1 MQPSSLT
8 DWLVSCLTD
17 YHTVVLAY
25 WLTCWLTDWLI
36 DWFADW
42 LADWLTDSLPE
53 RLTDWPT
60 GWWLTDWLAAYWH
73 WLTDRLIDWLSYW
86 LMTDWLAE
94 WLTDI
99 VSDWLIDWLTDWLTI
114 WLASWL
120 TDWLACWLT
129 DWLADG
135 LTDWPTFWMMTDG
148 LFETIM
154 GRLVDCCWPGLWTG
168 WPSDYWV
175 PWGFFS
181 LFPNNEMVEELITS
195 TDVPIVTEWL
205 MKINLYGPVEKNIIL
220 IS

>member
-42 LADWLTDSLPE
+42 LADWQPA
-53 RLTDWPT
+53 WK
-60 GWWLTDWLAAYWH
+60 TDWLAN
-73 WLTDRLIDWLSYW
+73 W
-86 LMTDWLAE
+86 LMTDWLAGSLLTLTYWPTDWLTVLLADEWLAGWMTDWHSE
-94 WLTDI
+94 WLTY
-99 VSDWLIDWLTDWLTI
+99 WLTDWLTI

-181 LFPNNEMVEELITS
+181 LFSNNEMVEELITS

>member
-42 LADWLTDSLPE
+42 LADWQPA
-53 RLTDWPT
+53 WK
-60 GWWLTDWLAAYWH
+60 TDWLAN
-73 WLTDRLIDWLSYW
+73 W
-86 LMTDWLAE
+86 LMTDWLAGSLLTLTYWPTDWLTVLLADEWLAGWMTDWHSE
-94 WLTDI
+94 WLTY
-99 VSDWLIDWLTDWLTI
+99 WLTDWLTI

-148 LFETIM
+148 LFEMIM

-181 LFPNNEMVEELITS
+181 LFSNNEMVEELITS